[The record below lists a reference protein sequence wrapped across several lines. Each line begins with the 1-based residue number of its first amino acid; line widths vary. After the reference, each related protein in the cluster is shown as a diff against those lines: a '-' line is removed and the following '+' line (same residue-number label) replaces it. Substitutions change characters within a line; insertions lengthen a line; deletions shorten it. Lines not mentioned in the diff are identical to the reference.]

1 MDIKIIDSV
10 NNKVVG
16 TFDIIM
22 GGLNYTPSHSELFSE
37 AWRCAVDDGI
47 VDVQRKS
54 DYTYQV
60 V

>member
-1 MDIKIIDSV
+1 MNVKIIDSTNNRLIGIFSINLGGV
-10 NNKVVG
+10 NYIP
-16 TFDIIM
+16 TE
-22 GGLNYTPSHSELFSE
+22 SELFSE